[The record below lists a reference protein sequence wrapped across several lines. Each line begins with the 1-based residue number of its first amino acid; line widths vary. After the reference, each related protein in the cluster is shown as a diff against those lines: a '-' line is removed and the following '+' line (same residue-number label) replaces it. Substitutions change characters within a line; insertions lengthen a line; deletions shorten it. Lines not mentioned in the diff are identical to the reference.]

1 MKQPAT
7 NAFETWV
14 KWHGGRQA
22 ELHGVG
28 APSVPAGGGAW
39 EGGLARQW
47 TAEELLTGAVEV
59 SVMLAF
65 LQRAE
70 QLGFRPIFYQS
81 SAEGRTV
88 VEGDGTER
96 LTDLIVRPRV
106 GVRCDEEISLVESI
120 FEQVPHRCH
129 LGLMLKALP
138 RIQPIIEVWPT
149 EAERLPQPAQGNVL
163 VTHR

>member
-22 ELHGVG
+22 ELHGAG
-28 APSVPAGGGAW
+28 APAVPAGGGAW
-39 EGGLARQW
+39 EGGSARQW

-70 QLGFRPIFYQS
+70 QLGFRPLFYQS
-81 SAEGRTV
+81 SAEGRTI

-106 GVRCDEEISLVESI
+106 GVRSDEEISLVESI

-129 LGLMLKALP
+129 LGLMLKSKP
-138 RIQPIIEVWPT
+138 RIQPIIEVWPVT
-149 EAERLPQPAQGNVL
+149 EVEHLPQPAQRAVP
-163 VTHR
+163 